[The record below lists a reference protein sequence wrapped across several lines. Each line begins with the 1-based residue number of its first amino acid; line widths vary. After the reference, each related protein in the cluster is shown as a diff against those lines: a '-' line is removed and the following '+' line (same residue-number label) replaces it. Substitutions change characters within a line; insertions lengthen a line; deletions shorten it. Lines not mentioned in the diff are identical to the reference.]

1 MRLSNRIPRLAALA
15 APFATSLGF
24 TVVLAWVLMLAGL
37 THVFSSWH
45 AETLLAVARRIG
57 VGLLY
62 LCVGVVI
69 QRNPLWGVAGLT
81 MVVGA
86 VVFADGVIGLAT
98 YFSEEDPATSI
109 YDFATDDYMTH
120 WMSVRYLTDK
130 WQVTGGLR
138 NIFDEEPETISQGF
152 YFRNGN
158 APLYSGYD
166 YFGRQAF
173 VQLAIK
179 F

>member
-1 MRLSNRIPRLAALA
+1 MSGGVSDGRQASSRCGSCTHPFRIGGHERKQPMDLQAALPRATSAKSMVWGVLLMLLGLAALA

-37 THVFSSWH
+37 THVLSSWH
-45 AETLLAVARRIG
+45 AGTLLAVARRIG

-86 VVFADGVIGLAT
+86 VVFADGVVGLA
-98 YFSEEDPATSI
+98 
-109 YDFATDDYMTH
+109 
-120 WMSVRYLTDK
+120 
-130 WQVTGGLR
+130 
-138 NIFDEEPETISQGF
+138 
-152 YFRNGN
+152 
-158 APLYSGYD
+158 
-166 YFGRQAF
+166 
-173 VQLAIK
+173 
-179 F
+179 

>member
-1 MRLSNRIPRLAALA
+1 MLLGLAALA

-98 YFSEEDPATSI
+98 YFSEEDPATSG
-109 YDFATDDYMTH
+109 
-120 WMSVRYLTDK
+120 LL
-130 WQVTGGLR
+130 VTVVTLILGLMIM
-138 NIFDEEPETISQGF
+138 NQWPFSSLWTIGTLVGVNLLCAGAAQTFGA
-152 YFRNGN
+152 RRLERLGN
-158 APLYSGYD
+158 T
-166 YFGRQAF
+166 
-173 VQLAIK
+173 
-179 F
+179 